1 MKLVLEIKHE
11 KDLKLLLPL
20 LERLKIQVAELPTFF
35 SPNKKKGKKG
45 TPKSPSPSKNY
56 NALELAALFDQLK
69 GMNAFSEI
77 TDPVAW
83 QKQLRDEW
91 N

>member
-1 MKLVLEIKHE
+1 MRLLLEIKHE

-20 LERLKIQVAELPTFF
+20 LERLKIQVSELPSFF
-35 SPNKKKGKKG
+35 SPKKNKTSQGDSEHLL
-45 TPKSPSPSKNY
+45 TSKNY
-56 NALELAALFDQLK
+56 DPEKLSGLFDQLK
-69 GMNAFSEI
+69 SMNAFSEL

-83 QKQLRDEW
+83 QKQLRNEW